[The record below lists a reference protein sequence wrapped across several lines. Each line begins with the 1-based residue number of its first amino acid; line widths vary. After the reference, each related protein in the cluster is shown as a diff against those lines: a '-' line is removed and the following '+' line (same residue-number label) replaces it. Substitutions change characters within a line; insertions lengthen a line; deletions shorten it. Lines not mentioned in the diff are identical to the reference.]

1 MYSMKKKHCNLL
13 SFQKEAFQ
21 LFQGQQV
28 FYSTPLSTF
37 DKEKLLLSTPFG
49 KPCWIFLQTHENMQ
63 STSSAVRLK
72 IHMRSEDCLGRPGYY
87 FKVLPGYFLQI
98 KLRLLILVLY
108 KSVRFLCL
116 LKMES
121 DIQDALED
129 LG

>member
-1 MYSMKKKHCNLL
+1 MKKKHCNLL

-49 KPCWIFLQTHENMQ
+49 KPCWIFCKLTRICSQLVQRLDKNTH
-63 STSSAVRLK
+63 AF
-72 IHMRSEDCLGRPGYY
+72 EDCLGRPGYY
-87 FKVLPGYFLQI
+87 FKVLPGYFLQR